1 MKVRT
6 IVTDNSRQSI
16 VTVGIEFEKDEPN
29 LLKALEEHR
38 FHIPAPSHEMLIKA
52 FGVAKDDIIWRHGAS
67 QPGQVGFYLSPGFG
81 SGEFFTAV
89 LQGTNR

>member
-67 QPGQVGFYLSPGFG
+67 QPGLVGFAFPPASRRGNFLWLYCK
-81 SGEFFTAV
+81 E
-89 LQGTNR
+89 